1 MASSLKC
8 MDNFYKSIFCCCF
21 FVGWSVSHFIIFWD
35 QSILQC
41 RLSTKCLPNS
51 PQPCIFCGRISALL
65 LTIDFY
71 QFCFRSRSCFA
82 ISSRFSESI
91 VVRLRCF
98 SKTVLCLKVYSAL
111 LYVTRKWKGIACL
124 FFRGFFLEWHNI
136 RCTAFIQNI
145 SQWLGWDTPW
155 TRN

>member
-98 SKTVLCLKVYSAL
+98 SKTVLCLQGLLCFAL
-111 LYVTRKWKGIACL
+111 CNKKMKRHSMP
-124 FFRGFFLEWHNI
+124 FFQRFFLGMTQYPMYSLYTKHFSMTWMRHAMN
-136 RCTAFIQNI
+136 T
-145 SQWLGWDTPW
+145 
-155 TRN
+155 